1 MNLVPLL
8 YVGFRIIPFIMVCF
22 FVLSAIIKS
31 DIRGVSF
38 LGLLLINCGVVSM
51 TDSIMSD
58 YIKPIRTPEQ
68 NGICDTLTIGTDGSR
83 LSRIPFN
90 INIVSFTF
98 AYLVY
103 LIAKNEQVYA
113 NVHSIVFF
121 TVLLAAMSGWELMNN
136 CSNGV
141 GILFAIV
148 IGGGLG
154 VGFCEMMIQLGKKY
168 NIPGV
173 HFFTNVTNDEV
184 CKMTNEEIFECSTTN

>member
-8 YVGFRIIPFIMVCF
+8 YVGFRIIPFIIVCF

-51 TDSIMSD
+51 ADSIMSD
-58 YIKPIRTPEQ
+58 YITPIRTSEQ
-68 NGICDTLTIGTDGSR
+68 IGICDTLTIGTDGGR

-103 LIAKNEQVYA
+103 LIAKNDQVYA

-121 TVLLAAMSGWELMNN
+121 TVLLAAMSGWELVNN
-136 CSNGV
+136 CSHGI
-141 GILFAIV
+141 GILLAIV

-184 CKMTNEEIFECSTTN
+184 CKMTNDEIFECS